1 MPTLSVLTW
10 IGNACAA
17 LCGSHGSVTAAAHEA
32 ECSRQSVYDHAD
44 KVQQAVEEA
53 RLPGPSRAEL
63 LQEQQ
68 RPLEDNQ
75 LLRQQL
81 AHAERLQRHTVRL
94 DRPAQQ
100 HFAAIA
106 HAMGP
111 SFNQI
116 EELLALLFRHALAA
130 TSARGP
136 DRSTIARWVRQ
147 AACRA
152 GKALAVL
159 DPLTR
164 RLAVLLALDEIFFHG
179 RPVLTAVEPHSFAL
193 LLCQR
198 GPDRTG
204 ATWLAALRPFGALE
218 YAVSDQ
224 GSGLQAG
231 LAALRRER
239 QASGQ
244 KPLVGGLDL
253 FHIEQEV
260 QKVLSGVWRNVE
272 ANWEKAEAAD
282 RRVIRARDQRG
293 PLATARAAWRQVES
307 TFAWHGKWEQ
317 AWRQAR
323 QAFEL
328 FRPDGRLNDRA
339 WARQQIDAACRAM
352 TAYPWRKVVAM
363 VRDERALSFLD
374 RMHQQLTAEVPEEEL
389 RAALVE
395 LWRYSHSGPWTT
407 ASVTLAAAQQVICA
421 RLDEGWLAKYERVK
435 KVLGGVVRASSA
447 VECVN
452 SVLRMQQ
459 ARHRNVSQG
468 MLDLKRLYWN
478 TRAFRSGKRRE
489 RCPYQLLGATLPTF
503 DFWKLLQYDP
513 EKLAQEVSRPQ
524 LAA

>member
-1 MPTLSVLTW
+1 MATLSVLTW

-44 KVQQAVEEA
+44 KVRQAVEEA

-63 LQEQQ
+63 LQEMARLRQEN
-68 RPLEDNQ
+68 R

-81 AHAERLQRHTVRL
+81 GHAQRLQPHALRL

-100 HFAAIA
+100 HFATVA
-106 HAMGP
+106 HAMGL

-116 EELLALLFRHALAA
+116 EELFALLFRYALAA
-130 TSARGP
+130 PPTRGP
-136 DRSTIARWVRQ
+136 GRSTIARWVHQ

-152 GKALAVL
+152 GKILAVL

-164 RLAVLLALDEIFFHG
+164 PLALLLALDEIFFHG
-179 RPVLTAVEPHSFAL
+179 QPVLMAVEPHGFAL

-239 QASGQ
+239 QAGGQ
-244 KPLVGGLDL
+244 KPPVGGLDL
-253 FHIEQEV
+253 FHIEQEA
-260 QKVLSGVWRNVE
+260 QKVLSWVWRKVE
-272 ANWEKAEAAD
+272 AKWEKAEAAD
-282 RRVIRARDQRG
+282 RCLARARGRRG
-293 PLATARAAWRQVES
+293 PLAKACAAWRQVES
-307 TFAWHGKWEQ
+307 DFAWHGKWEQ
-317 AWRQAR
+317 SWRQAR

-328 FRPDGRLNDRA
+328 FRPDGRLNGRA
-339 WARQQIDAACRAM
+339 WARKEIEAACRGM
-352 TAYPWRKVVAM
+352 TAYRWRKVVAM
-363 VRDERALSFLD
+363 VRDERSLSFLD
-374 RMHQQLTAEVPEEEL
+374 RMHEQL
-389 RAALVE
+389 RAVVPQEESRDALVE
-395 LWRYSHSGPWTT
+395 LWRLSHGGAWTS
-407 ASVTLAAAQQVICA
+407 ASVTQAAVQQVICA
-421 RLDEGWLAKYERVK
+421 RLDAGWLAKYEEVK

-478 TRAFRSGKRRE
+478 TRAFRSGKRRD
-489 RCPYQLLGATLPTF
+489 RCPYQLLGAKLPTF
-503 DFWKLLQYDP
+503 DFWKLLQHEP
-513 EKLAQEVSRPQ
+513 EKLAQQLSSHQ